1 MREDNFLPQGSLPGW
16 KEAVMAADRPSSSL
30 TEGLERDRSLEG
42 GGTPDLLASQ
52 QDGSA
57 TVWRYPEMCAHWGV
71 SRATVERWVRRYERT
86 GDGIPVRRDPSG
98 RPYWLAAEA
107 SADAQPLR
115 TDHARSASTDHERL
129 DGLRR
134 LAARGRRSS

>member
-1 MREDNFLPQGSLPGW
+1 
-16 KEAVMAADRPSSSL
+16 MAADRLAAAL
-30 TEGLERDRSLEG
+30 TSGVEHDGDRG
-42 GGTPDLLASQ
+42 GPPRGPVSGPEEDGT
-52 QDGSA
+52 

-115 TDHARSASTDHERL
+115 AEPARSALTDHERL

-134 LAARGRRSS
+134 LAARGRRVS